1 VLTVTMLATESYA
14 LANVVGEA
22 DFTVSG
28 QLGEPLAAALLAGT
42 RQLVI
47 DVSGLSFIDVACVR
61 VLVEARAT
69 AEDAGGTLM
78 LVAPQ
83 PTVTR
88 ILELCRADQLIAVDG
103 NLTRAVLA
111 RCGRP
116 GKWLPPDSGRS
127 LKIFGPGWVG
137 RAASRQ

>member
-28 QLGEPLAAALLAGT
+28 QLGEPLAAA
-42 RQLVI
+42 
-47 DVSGLSFIDVACVR
+47 
-61 VLVEARAT
+61 
-69 AEDAGGTLM
+69 
-78 LVAPQ
+78 
-83 PTVTR
+83 R
-88 ILELCRADQLIAVDG
+88 IMELCRADQLIAVDG

-137 RAASRQ
+137 RGASRQ